1 MTEVVDEKEE
11 LEESMSSS
19 NSSRSSKDD
28 EAFTSRLLEMNN
40 KVEALKTVQNNF
52 SILNEAPR
60 THYDSDQ
67 DIGNNPNNT
76 SLLCDS
82 RNPT

>member
-1 MTEVVDEKEE
+1 M
-11 LEESMSSS
+11 
-19 NSSRSSKDD
+19 
-28 EAFTSRLLEMNN
+28 
-40 KVEALKTVQNNF
+40 QNNF

-67 DIGNNPNNT
+67 DIGNNKNNK

-82 RNPT
+82 RNPTQTQLQVEDSENITQPITNRGKSPGK